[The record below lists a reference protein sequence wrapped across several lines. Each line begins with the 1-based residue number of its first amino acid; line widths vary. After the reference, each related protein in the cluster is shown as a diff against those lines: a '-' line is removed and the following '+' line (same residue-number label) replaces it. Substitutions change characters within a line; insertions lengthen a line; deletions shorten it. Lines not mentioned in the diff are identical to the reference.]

1 MARVP
6 LRAHLV
12 PKCAVGAFYLT
23 MDREKFLKIKIE
35 KKITVMMEKSE
46 HIFENTTKT
55 IFK

>member
-35 KKITVMMEKSE
+35 KKNNCDDGEIRT
-46 HIFENTTKT
+46 HI
-55 IFK
+55 